1 MNQGTHPEE
10 LPAEVLDDV
19 ASVVG
24 AEVTLLSRLPGGVNG
39 GAMRVQLAGRANAVL
54 KAVPRAHPN
63 HLDETLRAQR
73 VVEHMRRRGY
83 PTPAWLGV
91 GATATHVWHL
101 MDFVDAAPAPELTP
115 SLVEQLMEI
124 IELQAGQASEPY
136 DHWSYAWRVATG
148 QESAVAGLDFNET
161 PEQSLLRQSVA
172 GLSGYSSVVSALVE
186 RLRLVCADVPPPR
199 EAPDMVHADLSTPSN
214 VLVRDGAVVAVVD
227 IGNAGSGTRATRSH
241 HPRVVHLPGSAA
253 GRCPKAAVDENPRPG
268 RLGGGGGARSDTDPP
283 HARDPHPSRA
293 PRCRSRGGQARPS
306 RPRRAER
313 ASLTV
318 AGGDGVR
325 NGDLRLLSAGITRN
339 IHLEAE
345 NGALR
350 EFVEQLQSQVGEL
363 QERIVEVERK
373 IRRSCRST
381 PWASA
386 RRWCRQAASPHRRAG
401 PAPRFEA
408 ARFRRASRP
417 SADTPAARHATARSS
432 PCSRAAMFASTRS
445 DAAHAR
451 SSTATRR
458 TRRAISRTP

>member
-101 MDFVDAAPAPELTP
+101 MDFVDAAPVPELTP
-115 SLVEQLMEI
+115 SIVEQLTEI

-136 DHWSYAWRVATG
+136 DHWSYARRVATG
-148 QESAVAGLDFNET
+148 QESA
-161 PEQSLLRQSVA
+161 VA

-199 EAPDMVHADLSTPSN
+199 EVPDMVHADLNPSN

-227 IGNAGSGTRATRSH
+227 IENAGSGTRATDLTTLQWH
-241 HPRVVHLPGSAA
+241 
-253 GRCPKAAVDENPRPG
+253 
-268 RLGGGGGARSDTDPP
+268 TFQDP
-283 HARDPHPSRA
+283 
-293 PRCRSRGGQARPS
+293 
-306 RPRRAER
+306 
-313 ASLTV
+313 L
-318 AGGDGVR
+318 DGVR
-325 NGDLRLLSAGITRN
+325 RRLWTRILVVVGWEGAAVLAATQILVQLEWPIRLGRHDVVAGVVKRGHRALDELN
-339 IHLEAE
+339 
-345 NGALR
+345 ALR
-350 EFVEQLQSQVGEL
+350 
-363 QERIVEVERK
+363 
-373 IRRSCRST
+373 
-381 PWASA
+381 
-386 RRWCRQAASPHRRAG
+386 
-401 PAPRFEA
+401 
-408 ARFRRASRP
+408 
-417 SADTPAARHATARSS
+417 
-432 PCSRAAMFASTRS
+432 
-445 DAAHAR
+445 
-451 SSTATRR
+451 
-458 TRRAISRTP
+458 